1 MFVADLKFRII
12 MGKKMGMN
20 SKAVA
25 AKERKNEKA
34 ASEKAAKEAALE
46 DEKWRDDG
54 NPLAKKQVNL
64 FLQKIQS
71 ITVRPFSNHT
81 HDL

>member
-1 MFVADLKFRII
+1 MGFRACCRLKSFLFYTI

-25 AKERKNEKA
+25 AKERKNDKA
-34 ASEKAAKEAALE
+34 ASEKAARDAAME

-64 FLQKIQS
+64 FLHQIRS
-71 ITVRPFSNHT
+71 ITVRPVS
-81 HDL
+81 